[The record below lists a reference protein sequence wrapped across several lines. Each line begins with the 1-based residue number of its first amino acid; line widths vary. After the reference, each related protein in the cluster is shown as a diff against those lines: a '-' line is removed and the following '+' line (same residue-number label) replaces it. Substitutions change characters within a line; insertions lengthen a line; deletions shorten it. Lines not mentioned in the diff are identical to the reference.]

1 MVLHRPV
8 EPARLPGTWP
18 RKRRLVVID
27 EIPENLENILA
38 KKFQFRVEVLGL
50 ACYEN
55 KKRERVFR
63 FEPFLAD
70 LVEAE
75 TVTVAAGAVARSRL
89 DATRRPLICSHHKM
103 PARSRPTIR
112 TPAEFRPRSAC
123 TSFAR

>member
-1 MVLHRPV
+1 MVL
-8 EPARLPGTWP
+8 
-18 RKRRLVVID
+18 
-27 EIPENLENILA
+27 
-38 KKFQFRVEVLGL
+38 KKFQLRVEVLGL

-123 TSFAR
+123 TSFARCTADASPAILAGTASPTHSPLVCSPSSRNSFPR